1 MRVPRPTCR
10 DACRSV
16 TFRRDSTVRFRA
28 TELKDTQVRAQRWGV
43 LGAKKMKTSRPQV
56 DPLQLRLI
64 SARRELFSDIVRQIT
79 SGPSDGVAKS
89 LTVTTLV
96 DQVQETKRELA
107 TADTARLG
115 ALLTKISPTVHSAR
129 SHNSDEPLLQL
140 AERIWIPFCSGRAFA
155 QWMTFTKDQNKRLR
169 RAYVRHLIET
179 HSKIRLNLTYPALLR
194 AALHNWRT
202 AETCSQPKLHRSCA
216 HFAQYKVY
224 SRVCK
229 SWIALTLTSKI
240 INASVRRLE
249 QQLGLVKGLRAWSEA
264 IAAQKA
270 AQPLAYAALCWCVHR
285 ELSRCWQRW
294 TPIMARAV
302 ERAHMNGASRRFRT
316 QSCLSVAFYAWLELA
331 GERMRSCL
339 RAPKIGFS
347 ARWRWHWLTR
357 GFNAWVEAAASRSIE
372 LVYARMSVS
381 QRTQSKLTSCRVAL
395 VVWHANAQ
403 RLARY
408 QLLGLVIDRRSGQ
421 LYIRRPFARWCE
433 YVNAAALAK
442 LHVEEALD
450 MAWRWSSATRSK
462 LMEVH
467 RVHSGPQPHFRED
480 FWDERGLMLAE
491 YQKVFLNV
499 RPRRLAEAL
508 VDMHACSEPT
518 VQGSTVATCDWLPVL
533 QAWDALAHVDPAS
546 IVAAI
551 HALSDEEASTLSAAL
566 GLD

>member
-1 MRVPRPTCR
+1 M
-10 DACRSV
+10 
-16 TFRRDSTVRFRA
+16 
-28 TELKDTQVRAQRWGV
+28 
-43 LGAKKMKTSRPQV
+43 

-169 RAYVRHLIET
+169 RAYARHLIET

-264 IAAQKA
+264 IAAQKS
-270 AQPLAYAALCWCVHR
+270 AQPLAFAALCWYVHR
-285 ELSRCWQRW
+285 ELSSCWQRW
-294 TPIMARAV
+294 TPIMALAV
-302 ERAHMNGASRRFRT
+302 ERAHMNGVSRRFWT
-316 QSCLSVAFYAWLELA
+316 QSCLSLAFYAWLELA
-331 GERMRSCL
+331 GERMCSCMH
-339 RAPKIGFS
+339 APKIGFS
-347 ARWRWHWLTR
+347 AWWHWHCLTR
-357 GFNAWVEAAASRSIE
+357 GFNAWVEAAASRSVE

-381 QRTQSKLTSCRVAL
+381 QLTQSILTSCRVAL
-395 VVWHANAQ
+395 VVWHAKAQ
-403 RLARY
+403 RRARY

-433 YVNAAALAK
+433 YANENFRAAALAK
-442 LHVEEALD
+442 LRVEEALD

-462 LMEVH
+462 LMEVSQ
-467 RVHSGPQPHFRED
+467 RVHSGLQPHFRED
-480 FWDERGLMLAE
+480 FRDERGLMLAE
-491 YQKVFLNV
+491 HQKVFLNV
-499 RPRRLAEAL
+499 RPRRLVEAL
-508 VDMHACSEPT
+508 VDMPACSEPT
-518 VQGSTVATCDWLPVL
+518 VHRTVATCDWLPVL

-551 HALSDEEASTLSAAL
+551 HALSDEEARALSAAL